1 MMGLDLSTL
10 TLRYLQD
17 SPPELSKNF
26 LYLWIWSLVKRSGL
40 KTSLK
45 FLLGK
50 NVTYR
55 IELVLDLCF
64 CVGGDSTA

>member
-10 TLRYLQD
+10 TRYLQD
-17 SPPELSKNF
+17 SPPELPKNF

-40 KTSLK
+40 KISLK

-50 NVTYR
+50 NVIYL